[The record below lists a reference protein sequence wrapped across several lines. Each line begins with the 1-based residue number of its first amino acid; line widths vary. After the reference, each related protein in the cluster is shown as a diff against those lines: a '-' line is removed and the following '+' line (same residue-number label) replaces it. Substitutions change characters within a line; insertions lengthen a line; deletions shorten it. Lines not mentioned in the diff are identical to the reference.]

1 MGVHEMGLRKSIM
14 RAIEGF
20 KVKQAEERAAAKAK
34 GIEGNEASVV
44 PATCLQLVTRFTRV
58 ELVDI
63 MYNIL
68 LLAYC

>member
-44 PATCLQLVTRFTRV
+44 AATCQHAYNLSLVS
-58 ELVDI
+58 LVWN
-63 MYNIL
+63 YW
-68 LLAYC
+68 